1 MALSGWEPDQRDNW
15 MANVVPVFEQ
25 RPRLRLL
32 TPHGWLVILSFISVV
47 LGAVIGF
54 VT

>member
-1 MALSGWEPDQRDNW
+1 MALSGWEPEHRDHW
-15 MANVVPVFEQ
+15 MTNVIPVFEQ

-32 TPHGWLVILSFISVV
+32 TPYGWFVILSIISLI